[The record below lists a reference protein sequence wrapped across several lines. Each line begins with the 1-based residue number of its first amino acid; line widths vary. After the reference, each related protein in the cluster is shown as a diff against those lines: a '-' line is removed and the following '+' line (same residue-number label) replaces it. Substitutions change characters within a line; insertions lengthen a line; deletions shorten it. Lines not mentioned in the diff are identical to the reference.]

1 MSIKA
6 AVKPLIIVIGAV
18 CTVFLATSAITSAAE
33 NPFSIDQAAGGYLM
47 LAEGK
52 CGAGKCGA
60 GKCGAGKS
68 SSGEGK
74 CGMGRMDADGDG
86 DITRDEFMQGHEAM
100 FGKIDQNGDGVIDPA
115 ERAAHMN
122 KMKGFMQEGKCGEG
136 KCGGSK

>member
-6 AVKPLIIVIGAV
+6 ALNPLIIALG
-18 CTVFLATSAITSAAE
+18 TVFTISQAIPAVTRAAE
-33 NPFSIDQAAGGYLM
+33 NPFSIEQADGGYMM

-52 CGAGKCGA
+52 CGAG
-60 GKCGAGKS
+60 GKCGAAKA

-86 DITRDEFMQGHEAM
+86 DVTKDEFMQGHEAM

-122 KMKGFMQEGKCGEG
+122 KMRGFMQEGKCGEG